1 MESKKGRWEGT
12 ILAFAIIFTVLIG
25 LGNLLAAVFE
35 GAVPWVIILVMTI
48 AITIGINY
56 IPRHKQR

>member
-1 MESKKGRWEGT
+1 MQSKKIRWEAS

-25 LGNLLAAVFE
+25 TGNILAAVFD
-35 GAVPWVIILVMTI
+35 GAVPWVIILVVTV

-56 IPRHKQR
+56 IPRRDQR